1 MRRLSVTM
9 ALAAGMDVANETDC
23 TGGATH
29 AVWQFVAGKVCDC
42 SAHGANLCNFRHL
55 TFSPELRL
63 CGMLYF
69 IIWAVC
75 CVPQP
80 PPAHPQTWNR
90 PSDVT
95 ADLIDKLRVPAYA
108 KAGCN
113 ASAAISSANV
123 ALPAAAA
130 TATGVIGNSG
140 GGAMLGI
147 QGAVDD
153 VKTHFSQVLQQM
165 PQPVQRLMGDFSSII
180 MRRMC
185 AHEGEQHGQQMSRR
199 HLLRQTLKGS
209 AWRHG
214 SQQSQ
219 RQHFGQAVV
228 SSRSGVA
235 ATTEPRHN
243 IRSGSD
249 RQLAQAWEGESWLLD
264 DPFRDS
270 ADGPEVQQL
279 VEQYAALGHACPLFA
294 RKFTGAV
301 APHFANIARQHILL
315 P

>member
-1 MRRLSVTM
+1 M
-9 ALAAGMDVANETDC
+9 
-23 TGGATH
+23 
-29 AVWQFVAGKVCDC
+29 
-42 SAHGANLCNFRHL
+42 
-55 TFSPELRL
+55 
-63 CGMLYF
+63 
-69 IIWAVC
+69 
-75 CVPQP
+75 
-80 PPAHPQTWNR
+80 
-90 PSDVT
+90 T

-130 TATGVIGNSG
+130 TAMGGTGGSS
-140 GGAMLGI
+140 GGAMSGI

-153 VKTHFSQVLQQM
+153 VKTNFGQVLQQM
-165 PQPVQRLMGDFSSII
+165 PQPVQRLVGDFSSIL

-185 AHEGEQHGQQMSRR
+185 AHEGEQRSQQMSRR
-199 HLLRQTLKGS
+199 HLLWQTLKGS
-209 AWRHG
+209 VWRHG

-228 SSRSGVA
+228 SLRSSVA
-235 ATTEPRHN
+235 ATAEPHHVV
-243 IRSGSD
+243 RSSSH
-249 RQLAQAWEGESWLLD
+249 RQLAQAWEGESWLFD

-270 ADGPEVQQL
+270 TDGPEVRQL

-301 APHFANIARQHILL
+301 ALHFADVARQHIWL

>member
-1 MRRLSVTM
+1 M
-9 ALAAGMDVANETDC
+9 
-23 TGGATH
+23 
-29 AVWQFVAGKVCDC
+29 
-42 SAHGANLCNFRHL
+42 
-55 TFSPELRL
+55 
-63 CGMLYF
+63 
-69 IIWAVC
+69 
-75 CVPQP
+75 
-80 PPAHPQTWNR
+80 
-90 PSDVT
+90 T

-130 TATGVIGNSG
+130 TAMGGISGSG
-140 GGAMLGI
+140 GGAMSGI

-153 VKTHFSQVLQQM
+153 VKTHFSQLLQQM
-165 PQPVQRLMGDFSSII
+165 PQPVQQLVGDFSSII
-180 MRRMC
+180 MRRLC
-185 AHEGEQHGQQMSRR
+185 AHEGEQRSQQMSRR
-199 HLLRQTLKGS
+199 HLLWQWQTLKGS
-209 AWRHG
+209 VWRHG

-228 SSRSGVA
+228 SSRSSVA
-235 ATTEPRHN
+235 ATAEPRHN
-243 IRSGSD
+243 IRSSSN

-270 ADGPEVQQL
+270 TEGSEVQQL

-301 APHFANIARQHILL
+301 APHFADVARQHILL

>member
-1 MRRLSVTM
+1 M
-9 ALAAGMDVANETDC
+9 
-23 TGGATH
+23 
-29 AVWQFVAGKVCDC
+29 
-42 SAHGANLCNFRHL
+42 
-55 TFSPELRL
+55 
-63 CGMLYF
+63 
-69 IIWAVC
+69 
-75 CVPQP
+75 
-80 PPAHPQTWNR
+80 
-90 PSDVT
+90 T

-130 TATGVIGNSG
+130 TAMGGIGGSG
-140 GGAMLGI
+140 GGAISGI
-147 QGAVDD
+147 QVAVDD

-165 PQPVQRLMGDFSSII
+165 PQPVQRLVGDFSSII

-185 AHEGEQHGQQMSRR
+185 AHEGEQRGQQKSRT
-199 HLLRQTLKGS
+199 HLLWQSSDSRV
-209 AWRHG
+209 WRHG

-219 RQHFGQAVV
+219 RQHTGQAVV
-228 SSRSGVA
+228 SSRSSMPAGA
-235 ATTEPRHN
+235 EPQLVV
-243 IRSGSD
+243 RSSSH
-249 RQLAQAWEGESWLLD
+249 RQLAQAWQGESWLFD

-270 ADGPEVQQL
+270 IDGPEVQHL

-301 APHFANIARQHILL
+301 APHFADVARQHMLL

>member
-1 MRRLSVTM
+1 M
-9 ALAAGMDVANETDC
+9 
-23 TGGATH
+23 
-29 AVWQFVAGKVCDC
+29 
-42 SAHGANLCNFRHL
+42 L
-55 TFSPELRL
+55 TSLPSGL
-63 CGMLYF
+63 
-69 IIWAVC
+69 IC

-130 TATGVIGNSG
+130 TAMGGISGSG
-140 GGAMLGI
+140 GGAMSGI

-165 PQPVQRLMGDFSSII
+165 PQPVQQLVGEFSAII

-185 AHEGEQHGQQMSRR
+185 AHEDEQRSQQMSRR
-199 HLLRQTLKGS
+199 HLLWQTSKGS
-209 AWRHG
+209 VGQHG
-214 SQQSQ
+214 SQQLQ
-219 RQHFGQAVV
+219 RQHASQDVV
-228 SSRSGVA
+228 SSRGSVA
-235 ATTEPRHN
+235 ATAEPHHVVHS
-243 IRSGSD
+243 RSH

-270 ADGPEVQQL
+270 TDGSEVQQL
-279 VEQYAALGHACPLFA
+279 LEQYAALGHACPLFA

-301 APHFANIARQHILL
+301 APRFADVARQHILL